1 MKRLINWFKA
11 LFNRTMDKMED
22 PEMMLDQARRDM
34 ETAVVQNRERAIQA
48 ITQRNELEKMLANQ
62 KTKSANLEKQ
72 AELALKQGNRDLA
85 LQVVREKQN
94 SDATIT
100 QLTATYEQACQAV
113 EQVKVAVEHQQA
125 EVRAKTAE
133 TLALKA
139 QWKQAQ
145 IQNSIAKTM
154 DGLSFDAQFNT
165 GSYAAASERI
175 SRAQSE
181 ASARNEMQS
190 QSLQGKLSAMQD
202 KTMDASAEDELQQ
215 MESRL
220 GMRPATVDT
229 TAPDATVQ
237 VSEGTAPAANGAGT
251 PPPPPGA
258 AEEELQKLENRLKN
272 N

>member
-11 LFNRTMDKMED
+11 LFNRTMDKVED

-34 ETAVVQNRERAIQA
+34 ESAVIQNKERAIQA

-62 KTKSANLEKQ
+62 KAKSANLDKQ
-72 AELALKQGNRDLA
+72 AELALKQGNRELA
-85 LQVVREKQN
+85 LQIVREKQN
-94 SDATIT
+94 SDATIQ
-100 QLTATYEQACQAV
+100 QLQQTYDQACQAV
-113 EQVKVAVEHQQA
+113 EAVKTAVERQQA
-125 EVRAKTAE
+125 ETRAKTAE

-190 QSLQGKLSAMQD
+190 QSLQGRLMAMQD
-202 KTMDASAEDELQQ
+202 SSMDAAAEDELQQ
-215 MESRL
+215 MEARL
-220 GMRPATVDT
+220 GMRPTTVSAD
-229 TAPDATVQ
+229 APPETVQ
-237 VSEGTAPAANGAGT
+237 VSEGGQAAAPAT
-251 PPPPPGA
+251 PAPASA
-258 AEEELQKLENRLKN
+258 AETELQQIENRLKN

>member
-1 MKRLINWFKA
+1 
-11 LFNRTMDKMED
+11 MDKMED

-62 KTKSANLEKQ
+62 KAKSANLEKQ
-72 AELALKQGNRDLA
+72 AEISLKQGNRDLA
-85 LQVVREKQN
+85 LQVIREKQN
-94 SDATIT
+94 SDATIA
-100 QLTATYEQACQAV
+100 QLETTYQGACQAV
-113 EQVKVAVEHQQA
+113 EAVKVAVEHQQA

-202 KTMDASAEDELQQ
+202 KTMDAAAEDELQQ
-215 MESRL
+215 LESRL
-220 GMRPATVDT
+220 GMGASTASATT
-229 TAPDATVQ
+229 PPATVQ
-237 VSEGTAPAANGAGT
+237 VTEGAAPAADSTSAA
-251 PPPPPGA
+251 PPAPAPGA